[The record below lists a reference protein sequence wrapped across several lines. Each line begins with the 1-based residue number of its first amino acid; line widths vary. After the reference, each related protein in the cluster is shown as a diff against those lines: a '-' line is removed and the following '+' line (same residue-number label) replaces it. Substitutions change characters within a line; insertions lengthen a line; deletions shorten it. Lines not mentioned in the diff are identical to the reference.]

1 MKPTDRNE
9 MNGLDPDPSDSV
21 INGHAEAPRRHERVV
36 RAVREYI
43 VESDLKPGAHVS
55 ERHLCETLKFSR
67 TPVREALKVLANE
80 GLIELQAN
88 RGARIVQFS
97 RADIVETFELMA
109 GLEALAGRL
118 AAAKITEEEVQYIR
132 ETHFRMYDSYIR
144 RDQPSYFH
152 ANEII
157 HMSIL
162 RAAHNSRLEVTYE
175 TLAARIKKVRYS
187 ANSISEGR
195 WAQAVREHEIML
207 DAIQRRS
214 VTDLSEVLYT
224 HLIRK
229 CDVIL
234 AALDSTSST

>member
-1 MKPTDRNE
+1 MDRIGRSE
-9 MNGLDPDPSDSV
+9 MSAHLD
-21 INGHAEAPRRHERVV
+21 GHAAGAPNHERVV
-36 RAVREYI
+36 RAVRECI
-43 VESDLKPGAHVS
+43 VESDLQPGAHIS
-55 ERHLCETLKFSR
+55 ERHLCEALKLSR
-67 TPVREALKVLANE
+67 APVREALKVLANE

-97 RADIVETFELMA
+97 RADIVETFELIA

-118 AAAKITEEEVQYIR
+118 AAEKITDEEIEFIR

-144 RDQPSYFH
+144 RDQSQYFQ
-152 ANEII
+152 ANENI
-157 HMSIL
+157 HTSIL
-162 RAAHNSRLEVTYE
+162 RAARNSRLEATYQ

-187 ANSISEGR
+187 ANSISEDR
-195 WAQAVREHEIML
+195 WAEAVREHEIML

-214 VTDLSEVLYT
+214 ANDLANVLYT

-234 AALDSTSST
+234 SSLDFSRLEIS